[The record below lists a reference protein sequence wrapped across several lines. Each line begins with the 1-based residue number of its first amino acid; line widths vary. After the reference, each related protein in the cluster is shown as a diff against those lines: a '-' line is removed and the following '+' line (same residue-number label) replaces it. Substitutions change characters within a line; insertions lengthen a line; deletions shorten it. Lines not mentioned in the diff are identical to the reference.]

1 MPAEAGILYELSR
14 EQAGEW
20 GPERFEAW
28 MAQHGLSLNTAA
40 DALGLSRRM
49 IAHYR
54 TGSRPIPRVVALACE
69 GLSARWSERAA

>member
-1 MPAEAGILYELSR
+1 MDVDQLYEMAQ

-20 GPERFEAW
+20 GPERLAAW
-28 MAQHGLSLNTAA
+28 MTAHGLSLNGAA

-54 TGSRPIPRVVALACE
+54 TAPGQSLAWWR
-69 GLSARWSERAA
+69 LPAKH